1 MSLRLFSR
9 RFAGPFGVACALFIT
24 IICASSASAQV
35 VAGGPVLLTEGT
47 GTATR
52 GVAFESVTFLAE
64 PFKVTSRFD
73 WTSEKQGR
81 DMRTRVTL
89 FAMNLALLPGEGA
102 NALTADAEDASG
114 RIYPLKV
121 EFVGKPVYVRML
133 PAPGNPSLS
142 QPQEVAQEW
151 LHAVV
156 LRLHDEMTDST
167 GDVLVRISHHGVASN
182 RVRIAIGR
190 TGGGPATDALAEVI
204 SPAPAVE
211 PPPAPAPTP
220 KAYGPN
226 ESNDAD
232 VVRLLEQATW
242 GATSAEVARVKS
254 LGLRAY
260 VEEQLNAPVANPA
273 KGSNYPDLTFP
284 PDDQNTGCPS
294 GSPPECARDNYS
306 PYPIQKTFFTNA
318 LTREDQLRQ
327 RVAWALHQIMVVSAR
342 DINRPSWMTPYLQ
355 ALDRGAFGNFRTL
368 LQDITLNPGMGEY
381 LDMRRSTAAN
391 PNENFAREILQ
402 LFSVGVDEL
411 NLDGTPR
418 LDAQGNRLP
427 VYTQKTVDEF
437 TRVLTGWNFS
447 TAIASGI
454 SNYRDPMVPRGGTT
468 HDTGAKTLLRGAV
481 VPACT
486 SSNSVCAQN
495 DLAAALDNIFNHP
508 NVGPFIS
515 KQLIQHLVTSNPSP
529 AYVER
534 VARVFNDDCA
544 GLYPQSP
551 CANTRGN
558 MKAVVRAI
566 LLDPEARGDVKTDPT
581 YGRLREPVQYITNI
595 LRAFNATSDGVLGN
609 RSAGGDL
616 PGQLDQPVFLPAT
629 VFSYYP
635 PDYEVPGTKLL
646 GPAFGILS
654 TSTTLRRA
662 NVANQLIYTGVPVG
676 RDNPTG
682 TQLNLSSLESLAAND
697 TTGVQLVNQLDAL
710 LMHGTMP
717 AGMRSLVLSAVT
729 AIPTSDTAFAR
740 KRTQAAVYL
749 VVTSPQFEVQ
759 R

>member
-1 MSLRLFSR
+1 MSLHPSPR
-9 RFAGPFGVACALFIT
+9 RFTGLFGTACAFLVVMA
-24 IICASSASAQV
+24 CASSAAAQGV
-35 VAGGPVLLTEGT
+35 TGGPVLLTEGT
-47 GTATR
+47 GATTR
-52 GVAFESVTFLAE
+52 AVAFESVTFRAE
-64 PFKVTSRFD
+64 PFKVASGID
-73 WTSEKQGR
+73 WTIEKQGR
-81 DMRTRVTL
+81 DMRTRITV

-114 RIYPLKV
+114 RIFPLKV
-121 EFVGKPVYVRML
+121 EFVGKPLYVRML
-133 PAPGNPSLS
+133 PSPGNPSLL
-142 QPQEVAQEW
+142 QPQDVAQEW
-151 LHAVV
+151 LHSVV
-156 LRLHDEMTDST
+156 IRLHDEMTDST

-190 TGGGPATDALAEVI
+190 AGGGPPTDTIAELI

-211 PPPAPAPTP
+211 PQPTPQPTP

-242 GATSAEVARVKS
+242 GTTTAEVARVKA
-254 LGLRAY
+254 LGIRAY
-260 VEEQLNAPVANPA
+260 IEEQLNAPVANPA
-273 KGSNYPDLTFP
+273 KGSNYPDLAFP
-284 PDDQNTGCPS
+284 PDDQNTGCPQ

-318 LTREDQLRQ
+318 LSRQDQLRQ
-327 RVAWALHQIMVVSAR
+327 RVAWALHQILVVSSR

-368 LQDITLNPGMGEY
+368 LQEITLNPAMGEY
-381 LDMRRSTAAN
+381 LDLRRSTAGN

-418 LDAQGNRLP
+418 LDSQGNRIP
-427 VYTQKTVDEF
+427 VYTQKTVDDF
-437 TRVLTGWNFS
+437 TRVLTGWGFS
-447 TAIASGI
+447 NIIAQGI

-486 SSNSVCAQN
+486 SSNSTCAQT

-534 VARVFNDDCA
+534 VARVFNDDCV
-544 GLYPQSP
+544 GLYPHSP

-558 MKAVVRAI
+558 MRAVVRAI
-566 LLDPEARGDVKTDPT
+566 LLDPEARGDRKTDPS
-581 YGRLREPVQYITNI
+581 YGKLREPAQYITNI

-616 PGQLDQPVFLPAT
+616 PGQLDQPVFLPTT

-635 PDYEVPGTKLL
+635 PDYEVPGTKIL

-654 TSTTLRRA
+654 TTTTLRRA
-662 NVANQLIYTGVPVG
+662 NIANQLIYNGIPVG

-697 TTGVQLVNQLDAL
+697 TTGAQLVNQLDAL
-710 LMHGTMP
+710 LMHGTMSS
-717 AGMRSLVLSAVT
+717 GMRASVLSAVT

-740 KRTQAAVYL
+740 KRAQAAVYL
-749 VVTSPQFEVQ
+749 VATSPQFDVQ